1 LQEHEKA
8 RLLTAYPVFPVG
20 AAVRFFVF
28 GPENTYNRG
37 NPSVFDEIFCN
48 EKEEDM
54 ALPKPS
60 SIRTAEW
67 LIYVKLALSLIPIVM
82 NIMILVSPSMQQR
95 YKVNMDQ
102 LTAGQVTTTF
112 IFLIIPAVAAVL
124 ALWFIRRRQRIP
136 AILASLVILFFS
148 TSNFLQMII
157 GLAIVVML
165 FTRSSKAY
173 FSVTYTP
180 QTEQPA
186 PEESDAAT
194 EEERSEQTDTRP
206 FPRLRTDP
214 VVQIRPAGADEA
226 ETIHTLMM
234 EAFEEYRAA
243 VPPSSALDETL
254 ESVREKLEAGQGAAI
269 LYEDERPVAMVRYEI
284 QEDAIYFFRLSVIP
298 SRRRRGYSKQLVRW
312 IEQQGRSKGLDISRC
327 KVRQTVQN
335 NVAMYQD
342 MGYEIVDQELVVMP
356 AGSVKAL
363 KLEKKLLV

>member
-1 LQEHEKA
+1 
-8 RLLTAYPVFPVG
+8 
-20 AAVRFFVF
+20 VF
-28 GPENTYNRG
+28 GSENTYNKG
-37 NPSVFDEIFCN
+37 NPSVLDEIFWK

-60 SIRTAEW
+60 SIRIAEW
-67 LIYVKLALSLIPIVM
+67 LVYVKLALSLIPLVM
-82 NIMILVSPSMQQR
+82 YIMILVSPSMQQR

-102 LTAGQVTTTF
+102 LTAGHVTTTF
-112 IFLIIPAVAAVL
+112 IFLLIPAVIAVL

-136 AILASLVILFFS
+136 AILAALVILFFS

-157 GLAIVVML
+157 GLAIVIML

-173 FSVTYTP
+173 FSGAFP
-180 QTEQPA
+180 SQTEQITA
-186 PEESDAAT
+186 EESDAAT
-194 EEERSEQTDTRP
+194 KEDPTEQANTRP
-206 FPRLRTDP
+206 VTRLRTDP
-214 VVQIRPAGADEA
+214 VVEIRPAGADEA
-226 ETIHTLMM
+226 ATIHTLMM

-269 LYEDERPVAMVRYEI
+269 LYEDKRPVAMVRYET

-356 AGSVKAL
+356 AGSVKTI
-363 KLEKKLLV
+363 KMEKKLLV